1 MGEKK
6 KDLVTGENQATARQR
21 DAHGRFVKGTSGN
34 PRGRPKSDEEI
45 KEALKL
51 LVPRAVEV
59 LREIIENP
67 GARDQ
72 DRIRA
77 IEVVFDRVFGRPAQE
92 VKLEDI
98 DTTVRIIDADPEG
111 AEYNG

>member
-6 KDLVTGENQATARQR
+6 KDLVTGNNQARKR

-77 IEVVFDRVFGRPAQE
+77 IEIVFDRVYGKPFQQVAVDETSDRE
-92 VKLEDI
+92 IRVTI
-98 DTTVRIIDADPEG
+98 DGGDQYGD
-111 AEYNG
+111 